1 MTPGAQYAGVSETG
15 TGRSPLRQ
23 GEYQT
28 EHPTCGKDLPM
39 IEATVESIRVSLV
52 TQNRVVILKETH
64 GNRHLPIWIGP
75 YEAEAIALELQGVTP
90 TRPLPYDLMRAML
103 EELGA
108 SIDHI
113 VIGDLND
120 QVFYATVVLTV
131 ADRTI
136 QLDSRPSD
144 AIALAVR
151 TDARILIDES
161 VMDNAAVSLDD
172 EGDPITDLF
181 DTQKTSS
188 APEQPQAG
196 IREGMTGGPGADELG
211 VFRDFI
217 NSLDL
222 DDFDK
227 GNPPKG

>member
-1 MTPGAQYAGVSETG
+1 
-15 TGRSPLRQ
+15 
-23 GEYQT
+23 
-28 EHPTCGKDLPM
+28 M

-52 TQNRVVILKETH
+52 TQNRVVILKEAH

-161 VMDNAAVSLDD
+161 VMDHAAVSLDD

-181 DTQKTSS
+181 DSQQTST
-188 APEQPQAG
+188 APEPQAG
-196 IREGMTGGPGADELG
+196 IREAMTGGPGADELG

>member
-1 MTPGAQYAGVSETG
+1 
-15 TGRSPLRQ
+15 
-23 GEYQT
+23 
-28 EHPTCGKDLPM
+28 M

-52 TQNRVVILKETH
+52 TQNRVVILKESH
-64 GNRHLPIWIGP
+64 GNRHLPIWIGA
-75 YEAEAIALELQGVTP
+75 YEAEAIALELQGVSP

-108 SIDHI
+108 TIDHI
-113 VIGDLND
+113 VIADLND
-120 QVFYATVVLTV
+120 QVYYATIVLSI

-136 QLDSRPSD
+136 QLDARPSD

-151 TDARILIDES
+151 TDARILIEDA
-161 VMDNAAVSLDD
+161 VMENAAVSLDD
-172 EGDPITDLF
+172 EGDPISGPLDDSETTEAQRLGMF
-181 DTQKTSS
+181 
-188 APEQPQAG
+188 
-196 IREGMTGGPGADELG
+196 EGRPGSGGEPGSDELG

-227 GNPPKG
+227 GGQSRS

>member
-1 MTPGAQYAGVSETG
+1 
-15 TGRSPLRQ
+15 
-23 GEYQT
+23 
-28 EHPTCGKDLPM
+28 M

-103 EELGA
+103 DELGA
-108 SIDHI
+108 NIDHI
-113 VIGDLND
+113 VIADLND
-120 QVFYATVVLTV
+120 QVYYATVVLSI

-136 QLDSRPSD
+136 QLDARPSD

-151 TDARILIDES
+151 TDARILIEEA
-161 VMDNAAVSLDD
+161 VMENAAVSLDED
-172 EGDPITDLF
+172 GDPISDPVDESAFPDPPRTGLF
-181 DTQKTSS
+181 EPRQSGG
-188 APEQPQAG
+188 E
-196 IREGMTGGPGADELG
+196 GPGSDEFG

-227 GNPPKG
+227 GGQSRS